1 MNYSNKANLPF
12 ALAVWCAHDEYSFKP
27 DARKISATSLLA
39 PLRSTILIRKYPE
52 LKNADDLVD
61 RFASRRG
68 TAIHDSIEKALLT
81 DSNARKA
88 ILKDMGW
95 SEESIDSII
104 INPPQ
109 NADYPITAIP
119 MYVEQRFSKTLDD
132 WTVSGQFDL
141 VFNGELHDF
150 KTTSV
155 VTYIKDSRRED
166 YILQGSIYR
175 WIVPNIVK
183 SDTITINYIFTDWNK
198 TKAEITQNYPRYPML
213 AVKYPLMSLDDTE
226 KYIKS
231 RLSTLT
237 AYENQDSLPECSTEE
252 LWQAPAEYKYYS
264 DGGNKCLKKFNSYD
278 EALAYQTS
286 KGKGFI
292 KTIAASPKRCLY
304 CSAYKV
310 CTQKDK
316 YFSEQ

>member
-12 ALAVWCAHDEYSFKP
+12 ALAVWCAHNEYNFKP

-39 PLRSTILIRKYPE
+39 PLRSTILLRKYPE
-52 LKNADDLVD
+52 MKDADDLID

-81 DSNARKA
+81 DSAARKA
-88 ILKDMGW
+88 ILEDMGW
-95 SEESIDSII
+95 LDESINSII

-109 NADYPITAIP
+109 NTEYPLTAIP
-119 MYVEQRFSKTLDD
+119 LYVEQRFSKTLDD
-132 WTVSGQFDL
+132 WTISGQFDL

-155 VTYIKDSRRED
+155 VTYIKDSRRDD

-175 WIVPNIVK
+175 WIAPDIVK

-198 TKAEITQNYPRYPML
+198 TKAETLDNYPKYPML
-213 AVKYPLMSLDDTE
+213 AVKYPLLSLQETE
-226 KYIKS
+226 DYLKA
-231 RLSTLT
+231 RLNLITL
-237 AYENQDSLPECSTEE
+237 YETQNTLPECSEEE
-252 LWQAPAEYKYYS
+252 LWKAPPEYKYYS
-264 DGGNKCLKKFNSYD
+264 DGGVKCLKKFSSYED
-278 EALAYQTS
+278 ALAYKTS

-292 KTIAASPKRCLY
+292 KTIEASPKRCLY
-304 CSAYKV
+304 CSASKV

-316 YFSEQ
+316 YFTTE